1 MKNLLE
7 SVQTPK
13 LKDAFNKYLPAV
25 LNTLT
30 EQKPVAKKQM
40 VSESVAITGDKSA
53 KKTEVETQERDN
65 VIDIK
70 RLAGL

>member
-1 MKNLLE
+1 
-7 SVQTPK
+7 
-13 LKDAFNKYLPAV
+13 
-25 LNTLT
+25 
-30 EQKPVAKKQM
+30 M